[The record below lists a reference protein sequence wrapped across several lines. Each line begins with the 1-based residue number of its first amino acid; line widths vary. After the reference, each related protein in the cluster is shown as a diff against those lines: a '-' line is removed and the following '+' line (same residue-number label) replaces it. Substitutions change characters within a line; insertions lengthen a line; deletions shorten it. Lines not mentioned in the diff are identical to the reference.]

1 MPEANRQIFY
11 DEQQGK
17 FQRMGLKK
25 FKKDLIRDGRWVH
38 PDTGKEIVVTPER
51 MDHWIKQFNAMA
63 EAGLKVYMP
72 IDHKAND
79 STKNAGFGEALFRDG
94 NTLYAI
100 LDVPDSEYAEKIGS
114 TIQEVSISVTPEWT
128 DGKEKKWKDFIDHIS
143 PCTYGVIE
151 GQGNFEELPIAA
163 RIQHLCAGGE
173 AVFLRAKETD
183 DMDKLKTLLATLF
196 GIKPDAEDF
205 DAQVETSVTKLK
217 ADLDAAEKAVMRK
230 GGDEDK
236 DKEITKLRQ
245 QVVDL
250 KAKVPAEKHEP
261 TPEELALR
269 RSIHDLDVRLMAG
282 EIEAYTNDG
291 KLSPAMAESA
301 AVKSLLMA
309 RGVMLSADGEEKS
322 VKDLFAEFM
331 NSLPSDCIVELGE
344 RKRKQNLRDAK
355 GANDGKPPA
364 SPNDEK
370 AKEIARENLRLA
382 GEDRKGDE

>member
-72 IDHKAND
+72 IDHKVND